1 MKIVFSFPQKILQK
15 NNRDVMQEILNAG
28 SIMGSS
34 LTTLTRR
41 GRYLGGTGNVNGMQF
56 FTNSKGIS
64 SNRGRP
70 ESCQCS

>member
-34 LTTLTRR
+34 LTALTRR
-41 GRYLGGTGNVNGMQF
+41 GRYLGGTGNVNGLQRF
-56 FTNSKGIS
+56 YFNSNGV
-64 SNRGRP
+64 
-70 ESCQCS
+70 C